1 MKKTIL
7 SFVVIVM
14 ALAIAACGSNNTP
27 VVEPVDSTVVA
38 DTAVVDAPLV
48 KEGAVNAEVD
58 AVDSAAALK

>member
-7 SFVVIVM
+7 SFVVIVIT
-14 ALAIAACGSNNTP
+14 LAIAACGSNSTP